1 MSCKMIKCSKCR
13 EWFHVG
19 MSMCTVVLSIVGQS
33 GCVLHAIY
41 NVFMVS
47 DVNISCRLTT
57 ITFCVHLCRD
67 TQFLAACNVRSAW
80 PAGPKI
86 YFAFSASVSIYI
98 YLCASALIM
107 CTIITSHTLL
117 PWCHATLLE
126 LIDFNS
132 LDGCFV

>member
-1 MSCKMIKCSKCR
+1 M
-13 EWFHVG
+13 G

-86 YFAFSASVSIYI
+86 TLRFPRLYLYISIFVRPH
-98 YLCASALIM
+98 LSCAQ
-107 CTIITSHTLL
+107 
-117 PWCHATLLE
+117 
-126 LIDFNS
+126 
-132 LDGCFV
+132 